1 LGADEPCV
9 LMSRLKQRRA
19 FTVFC
24 AALLL
29 MASIRALGIDGLGLQ
44 LQGMSGADWDTGSIS
59 VELGLQKADEL
70 SLVARASALRLP
82 APLHNATAARLACPR
97 AQLAAGRWR
106 CSNASVQIEF
116 SDRDALLFQA
126 SVSFN
131 PVDQTFG
138 LSVKN
143 QPFAGGVLNIEFASR
158 GRGLDIDARF
168 SGLSVVALQQ
178 LAALFGHVL
187 PTTVS
192 AGEVSGKLRV
202 HDAKGRRAVTFNL
215 QLDAAA
221 FSDESGSN
229 AAEGVRLRTA
239 LSAHMA
245 LHESGEDG
253 IWYFD
258 SNSALEAGVVYIAPL
273 LLEVGV
279 PQVNASASATALPDT
294 GPITVR
300 ARGQWSPD
308 GRVQIAE
315 LALRDADVVQLNASM
330 ELVSAPQLMVQQMS
344 IDIPEQVIDALYT
357 RYLKP
362 FAGAGLGADLR
373 VEGVASAHVD
383 WSHSVRGE
391 VEIVSSARIKH
402 LDLGDAAGQFSIL
415 GLHGEL
421 FWRSGEAAKEHSTT
435 SATTLVHDEL
445 AAADVRL
452 ATKEPSILQWQS
464 VQLHALELGAGT
476 LNLRLAGR
484 DVDLLAPL
492 QIDLLDGAVQV
503 ERLRGRAMGTAQQ
516 HLEMQLSLL
525 PISLQRLSDR
535 LAWLP
540 LSGSI
545 EGQIPKLILS
555 GDSLRVDGDVHMEL
569 FDGKARISNMHIANP
584 FSAVSRLHAD
594 LFVAGI
600 DLGIL
605 SRAFSFGQIDGRLDG
620 EVRDLI
626 LESWQPVAFDAVLVT
641 PPGDTSRHRISQRA
655 VDNLASLGGAQAVL
669 SSTFLRF
676 FEEFSYARLG
686 LRCRLRRGICQMG
699 GVAPAAPGYYIVE
712 GGGLP
717 PRVDVV
723 GFNRHV
729 DWNILLDR
737 LKAVS
742 NSAGP
747 VIR

>member
-1 LGADEPCV
+1 
-9 LMSRLKQRRA
+9 MSHLKQRCA
-19 FTVFC
+19 STVFC

-29 MASIRALGIDGLGLQ
+29 MASTVALAVDALGLQ
-44 LQGMSGADWDTGSIS
+44 VQGLSGAGWDTGPIS
-59 VELGLQKADEL
+59 VELDLRKADEL

-82 APLHNATAARLACPR
+82 APLHNANAARLLCPR

-116 SDRDALLFQA
+116 RDRDALRFQA
-126 SVSFN
+126 SASFN
-131 PVDQTFG
+131 PGDRTLR

-143 QPFAGGVLNIEFASR
+143 QPFAGGMLSIEFASP

-168 SGLSVVALQQ
+168 SGLSVVVLQQ
-178 LAALFGHVL
+178 FAALFGHVL
-187 PTTVS
+187 PSTAS
-192 AGEVSGKLRV
+192 AGEVSGTLRV
-202 HDAKGRRAVTFNL
+202 HDTKGLRALTFNMRL
-215 QLDAAA
+215 EAGA

-245 LHESGEDG
+245 LHGSGEEG
-253 IWYFD
+253 IWHCD
-258 SNSALEAGVVYIAPL
+258 SNTALEAGVVYIAPL

-279 PQVNASASATALPDT
+279 PQINASASATALPDA
-294 GPITVR
+294 GLITVR

-315 LALRDADVVQLNASM
+315 LALRDANVVQLNASM
-330 ELVSAPQLMVQQMS
+330 ELVTAPQLMVQRMA
-344 IDIPEQVIDALYT
+344 IDIPEQAIAALYM

-373 VEGVASAHVD
+373 VEGVASAHVE
-383 WSHSVRGE
+383 WSHSARGE

-421 FWRSGEAAKEHSTT
+421 FWHSREVAKERLIA
-435 SATTLVHDEL
+435 SAATPLHDEL
-445 AAADVRL
+445 AAVDARL
-452 ATKEPSILQWQS
+452 ATKDRSILQWQS
-464 VQLHALELGAGT
+464 VQLRALELGAGT
-476 LNLRLAGR
+476 VNLRLAGR

-545 EGQIPKLILS
+545 AGQIPKLILS

-626 LESWQPVAFDAVLVT
+626 LEGWQPVAFDAVLVT
-641 PPGDTSRHRISQRA
+641 PPGDTSRNRISQRA

-676 FEEFSYARLG
+676 FKEFSYARLG
-686 LRCRLRRGICQMG
+686 LRCRLRRGVCEMG

-729 DWNILLDR
+729 DWNTLLDR